1 MNIKKQK
8 LNIIDELAD
17 IENNNSTSNSN
28 NHDTEKKSTDLDN
41 EWSNVLGVQIE
52 PGNQSKG

>member
-8 LNIIDELAD
+8 LNIIDELAE
-17 IENNNSTSNSN
+17 IENNNPNSDSSN
-28 NHDTEKKSTDLDN
+28 HEKESKPSDLDN

-52 PGNQSKG
+52 PGNQPKG

>member
-8 LNIIDELAD
+8 LNIIDELAE
-17 IENNNSTSNSN
+17 IENHSNNANSN
-28 NHDTEKKSTDLDN
+28 NHDTENKSTDLDN